1 MAVTRRQ
8 VLTDLVVWSAAAFA
22 TAGYAF
28 AVEPGLRLRT
38 VTHSLTPRGWP
49 KGRKLRIAMVAD
61 PHMGE
66 PLWPLSRL
74 EEVVERTNALGCDL
88 IALMGDYEAGHKW
101 VTKKVDIGDTARV
114 LSELRAPLGV
124 FSILGNHDWWVDM
137 AAQEAGHGPIH
148 AHRELE
154 KVGIRV
160 LENDAL
166 KIGAGAEAFWL
177 LGLGDQMA
185 LRYHKWGWRGV
196 DDLPGTLAQITDDA
210 PAILLAHEPDIFP
223 EVPDRVALTLSG
235 HTHGGQVRL
244 FGWSP
249 KVPSRFGNRYAYG
262 HVREGERD
270 IVVSGGLG
278 CSILPVRLGVP
289 PEITVVELG

>member
-8 VLTDLVVWSAAAFA
+8 VLTDLLVWSAAALA

-28 AVEPGLRLRT
+28 AVEPGIRLST

-49 KGRKLRIAMVAD
+49 KGRKLRIAMLAD

-74 EEVVERTNALGCDL
+74 EEVVEKANGLGCDL

-101 VTKKVDIGDTARV
+101 VTKKVDLADTARV
-114 LSELRAPLGV
+114 LGQLRAPLGV
-124 FSILGNHDWWVDM
+124 YSILGNHDWWVDM
-137 AAQEAGHGPIH
+137 EAQEAGHGPIL

-154 KVGIRV
+154 KAGIRV

-166 KIGAGAEAFWL
+166 KIGTGAEAFWL

-196 DDLPGTLAQITDDA
+196 DDLPGTLAQIGDDA

-223 EVPDRVALTLSG
+223 EVPDRVSLTLSG

-249 KVPSRFGNRYAYG
+249 QVPSRYGNRYAYG
-262 HVREGERD
+262 HVREDGRD
-270 IVVSGGLG
+270 IIVSGGLG
-278 CSILPVRLGVP
+278 CSILPVRFGVP

>member
-8 VLTDLVVWSAAAFA
+8 VLKDLALWSAAAVA

-28 AVEPGLRLRT
+28 AVEPGMRLNT

-49 KGRKLRIAMVAD
+49 PGRKLKIAVVAD

-74 EEVVERTNALGCDL
+74 EGVVERTNAIGVDL
-88 IALMGDYEAGHKW
+88 IALLGDYQATHKW
-101 VTKKVDIGDTARV
+101 VTGPVEMADVARV
-114 LSELRAPLGV
+114 LGELRAPLGV
-124 FSILGNHDWWVDM
+124 YSILGNHDWWVDM
-137 AAQEAGHGPIH
+137 EAQRAGHGPIL

-154 KVGIRV
+154 KAGVRV

-166 KIGAGAEAFWL
+166 KLGEGDAAFWL

-185 LRYHKWGWRGV
+185 LRYHQWGWTGV

-223 EVPDRVALTLSG
+223 EVPDRVSLTLSG

-249 KVPSRFGNRYAYG
+249 RVPSRYGNRYAYG
-262 HVREGERD
+262 HVREGGRD
-270 IVVSGGLG
+270 IIVSGGLG
-278 CSILPVRLGVP
+278 CSILPVRFGVP